1 MIIRIK
7 DLTKVYQS
15 GKISISAL
23 KGISLEIEK
32 GSFAAIMGPS
42 GSGKST
48 LMNIIGCLDRATSGQ
63 IEIDGALI
71 SQMNKSQLAYVRG
84 RKIGFVFQSFNLLP
98 RRNALSNVMLPFLY
112 SDFPRA
118 ERKDRALQ
126 ALTQVNLQDRWK
138 HKPTELSGGERQRV
152 AIARALIN
160 DPGIILADEPTG
172 NLDSKSGLEIIAL
185 LQGLHENGLTIL
197 MVTHN
202 EYLAQHCERNIHL
215 RDGNIVKDE
224 TVPEPK
230 VASQELKALPQE
242 EKKVEI

>member
-1 MIIRIK
+1 MIIRIN

-15 GKISISAL
+15 GTISVSAL
-23 KGISLEIEK
+23 KGLSLGIEK
-32 GSFAAIMGPS
+32 GSFVAIMGPS

-48 LMNIIGCLDRATSGQ
+48 LMNIIGCLDKATSGQ
-63 IEIDGALI
+63 VEIDGALI
-71 SQMNKSQLAYVRG
+71 SQMNKSQLAHVRG

-112 SDFPRA
+112 TDFPRA
-118 ERKDRALQ
+118 QRKDKALR
-126 ALTQVNLQDRWK
+126 ALTQVSLQERWK

-152 AIARALIN
+152 AIARALVN

-202 EYLAQHCERNIHL
+202 AYLAQHCERIIHL
-215 RDGNIVKDE
+215 RDGTMVKDE
-224 TVPEPK
+224 RVPEPK
-230 VASQELKALPQE
+230 IAAEELEALPQE
-242 EKKVEI
+242 EKVEV